1 MKKCKISFCGAGKWV
16 RSYHIPELEKRNDR
30 FEIRGFYDV
39 FAENS
44 TLAAGEKYH
53 VFNQFEDLLQDIDT
67 DVVVV
72 ATKPVETHFE
82 TTMRLLEAGKNVI
95 LEKPMTY
102 SVEQCDLLIAKAK
115 EKKVLFTINHN
126 LRASLALRCAL
137 EVMQQGHAGEIRCV
151 EITSPRSWYDHIDFS
166 NYAVHMADQ
175 ALAVNRSPLKEVT
188 GFTTHPD
195 APLSSC
201 GYGGALLRFEEG
213 PVIMLSLTPSPAKRA
228 NEDAYPFRGYFR
240 FKVCGTKDT
249 VGICDMNHIPDPEQV
264 TNKTNCYFD
273 IAEPDFTRPEF
284 FKNLSKAYYDFFYES
299 WADGAPL
306 LVTPEEGRNA
316 IRCVELITESARLNR
331 TVTAEN
337 MLPARKDFII

>member
-284 FKNLSKAYYDFFYES
+284 VKNLSKAYYDFFYES